1 MNVSDE
7 IARILAG
14 SENPKAEL
22 QALRETL
29 RRHLAKGFPT
39 GSWWANDV
47 LIEGAIEQLGRRKK
61 PRKAKSE
68 CQKKHKQQP

>member
-1 MNVSDE
+1 MNVSEE

-14 SENPKAEL
+14 SENPKADL

-29 RRHLAKGFPT
+29 RGHLAKGFPP

-47 LIEGAIEQLGRRKK
+47 LIEGAIERLGGRKK
-61 PRKAKSE
+61 TKKA
-68 CQKKHKQQP
+68 QK